1 MVYDLLHIYA
11 LERYISEVEFKHQV
25 PLPRNLQGANEV
37 FQIIGNP
44 WRFLLRKYKDHLG
57 KGIYLDVEEVKKV
70 SNELKRSFYKTLT
83 YGNSS
88 KELELYKLDRT
99 RYTLNK
105 ILDGRSIIYAKWKE
119 EQIPSCDG
127 KERMVLV
134 LAEVPKEEAEVV
146 FIDHGSK
153 PTRINQL
160 VTINVTVA
168 PMDINA
174 NELTYSPRYDGS
186 LYGWLE
192 LDFLK
197 AENLIEEDYTF
208 DTKRITRYLKAMA

>member
-11 LERYISEVEFKHQV
+11 LERYISEVEFKHQP

-57 KGIYLDVEEVKKV
+57 KGIYLDVEDVKKV
-70 SNELKRSFYKTLT
+70 SNVLKNSFYSKLT
-83 YGNSS
+83 TGAYGN
-88 KELELYKLDRT
+88 ELELYKLDRT

-105 ILDGRSIIYAKWKE
+105 ILDGRSITYAKWHE
-119 EQIPSCDG
+119 EMIPSCDG

-134 LAEVPKEEAEVV
+134 LVEVPKEEAEV
-146 FIDHGSK
+146 IYIEHDSK

-160 VTINVTVA
+160 ITINVTLS
-168 PMDINA
+168 PLDFSG

-186 LYGWLE
+186 LFGWLE

-197 AENLIEEDYTF
+197 AENLIEEDYSF

>member
-11 LERYISEVEFKHQV
+11 LERYVSEVEFKHQS

-44 WRFLLRKYKDHLG
+44 WRFLLRKYKDRLG

-70 SNELKRSFYKTLT
+70 SNELKNSFYRKLT
-83 YGNSS
+83 TGDYGND
-88 KELELYKLDRT
+88 LELFKIDRT

-105 ILDGRSIIYAKWKE
+105 ILDGQSIIYAKWTE
-119 EQIPSCDG
+119 EIIPSCDG
-127 KERMVLV
+127 KERMVVV
-134 LAEVPKEEAEVV
+134 LIEVPKEEAEVIY
-146 FIDHGSK
+146 IDHGTK

-160 VTINVTVA
+160 ITINITLA
-168 PMDINA
+168 PLEFNGH
-174 NELTYSPRYDGS
+174 ELTYSPRYDGS

-197 AENLIEEDYTF
+197 AENLINEDYTI
-208 DTKRITRYLKAMA
+208 DTKRITRYLKAMV